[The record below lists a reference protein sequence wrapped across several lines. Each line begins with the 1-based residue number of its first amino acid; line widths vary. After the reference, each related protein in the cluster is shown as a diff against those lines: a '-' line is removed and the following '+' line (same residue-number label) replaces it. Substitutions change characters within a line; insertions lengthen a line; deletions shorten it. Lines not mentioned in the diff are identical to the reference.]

1 MNNNST
7 GNYNTGGGQGAIYNN
22 TSGDGNTAFGYG
34 ADVTAG
40 NLTNAMALG
49 FFASVNTSN
58 KVVVGNTSVTSI
70 GGNVGWTSF
79 SDGRYKQN
87 VKQDV
92 PGLSFITKLNPV
104 TYTLNV
110 SGIENKLHGNHQNLK
125 TSDWKEM
132 PQAMDNPVMVQAM
145 KEKSQIIYTG
155 FVAQDVEK
163 AAQLIGYDFSGIDKP
178 KDDQQSFYGLR
189 YGDFVVPLV
198 KAVQEQQ
205 VMIESLKTEVELLK
219 TEIEKLKS
227 KL

>member
-1 MNNNST
+1 MNNNSS
-7 GNYNTGGGQGAIYNN
+7 GNYNTAGGQGAIYNN
-22 TSGDGNTAFGYG
+22 VSGDGNTAFGYG

-49 FFASVNTSN
+49 FFASVNASN
-58 KVVVGNTSVTSI
+58 KVVVGNSNVTSI

-92 PGLSFITKLNPV
+92 PGLAFITRLNPV

-110 SGIENKLHGNHQNLK
+110 IDIENKLHSNQQNLK
-125 TSDWKEM
+125 RPNDK
-132 PQAMDNPVMVQAM
+132 QIVNLIDNPVLAKAM
-145 KEKSQIIYTG
+145 QEKSQIIYTG

-163 AAQLIGYDFSGIDKP
+163 AAQSIGYNFSGVDKP

-205 VMIESLKTEVELLK
+205 VMIEELKKEVELLK
-219 TEIEKLKS
+219 LRLKN
-227 KL
+227 K